1 MGLEE
6 ELLLIKEAQSNVQ
19 AFSKLYDMY
28 FLKIYRYCLNRL
40 AHKESAEDV
49 TSQVFLKSIEIIKKF
64 DLDRKLRLGPW
75 LYAIAHNLII
85 DTIRKNKFSMVLD
98 EKNDTENVDGT
109 AIIEHEL
116 DISMMQK
123 QIASIFNQINSRY
136 AQIISLKYYSELE
149 TDEIALLMDIKEAQ
163 VPVVLFRALQS
174 FKDDF
179 SKKYPGGEIIY
190 TLNS

>member
-6 ELLLIKEAQSNVQ
+6 ELSLIKEAQSNVQ
-19 AFSKLYDMY
+19 AFSLLYDMY
-28 FLKIYRYCLNRL
+28 FPKIYRYCLNRL

-64 DLDRKLRLGPW
+64 DLNRKLRLGPW

-85 DTIRKNKFSMVLD
+85 DTIRKNKFSLVLD
-98 EKNDTENVDGT
+98 EKNDEEIVDGT
-109 AIIEHEL
+109 TIIEHEL
-116 DISMMQK
+116 DINMMQR
-123 QIASIFNQINSRY
+123 QIASIFNQINPRY

-149 TDEIALLMDIKEAQ
+149 TDEIALLMDIKGAQ

>member
-6 ELLLIKEAQSNVQ
+6 ELSLIKEAQSNVQ
-19 AFSKLYDMY
+19 AFSLLYDMY
-28 FLKIYRYCLNRL
+28 FPKIYRYCLNRL

-85 DTIRKNKFSMVLD
+85 DTIRKNKFSLVLD
-98 EKNDTENVDGT
+98 EKNDEEIVDGT

-123 QIASIFNQINSRY
+123 QIASIFSQINPRY
-136 AQIISLKYYSELE
+136 AQIISLKYYSELD
-149 TDEIALLMDIKEAQ
+149 TDEIALLMDIKGAQ